1 MRLARNRCVLE
12 LWCAPWVT
20 LWVWISYCV
29 RKCACCILL
38 RIRGRLSCPWPA
50 RGAPSNPGRRLALW
64 ILCCRKKSDGGFHPG
79 LVCPNF
85 FLWILFVRM
94 KSHGCFSLR
103 PRGWISCPFV
113 KSGLLGLS
121 LWRMPFGFQFG
132 VSNPASQ
139 RLASLSLRRCALS
152 SLFCFGV
159 ARVRADPVF
168 SMRRDVQYEV
178 DGRDPFGVSEGFQ

>member
-1 MRLARNRCVLE
+1 LE
-12 LWCAPWVT
+12 LRCAPWVT
-20 LWVWISYCV
+20 LWVWISCCV
-29 RKCACCILL
+29 RKCARCILL
-38 RIRGRLSCPWPA
+38 RIRARISCVRLT
-50 RGAPSNPGRRLALW
+50 RGARSLPGPEPGLW
-64 ILCCRKKSDGGFHPG
+64 TLRHTMKSVFGFHIH
-79 LVCPNF
+79 LRNPNLS
-85 FLWILFVRM
+85 LWILFVRM

-132 VSNPASQ
+132 VSNPAAQ
-139 RLASLSLRRCALS
+139 RLASLSLRRCALA

-168 SMRRDVQYEV
+168 SMRRDVQCEV
-178 DGRDPFGVSEGFQ
+178 DGRDPFGVSEGFH